1 MKTETIPA
9 RVFVV
14 DDHPAMRSVLNQ
26 IIGDAPGLASCG
38 QAGSAEQALRMIP
51 DANPDLALVDVSLP
65 GQNGFELVTH
75 LLARRPDLPIL
86 VYSSGETTAY
96 QMEARRRGARGYVG
110 KGDVNTLLAAIA
122 AVLRG
127 ETYPK
132 EPA

>member
-1 MKTETIPA
+1 MKAKTSPA

-14 DDHPAMRSVLNQ
+14 DDHPAMRSVLAQ
-26 IIGDAPGLASCG
+26 VIKSAPGLAPCG

-51 DANPDLALVDVSLP
+51 AANPDLALVDVSLP
-65 GQNGFELVTH
+65 GLNGFELVTQ

-86 VYSSGETTAY
+86 VYSGGDAAAY
-96 QMEARRRGARGYVG
+96 GLEARRRGARGYVG
-110 KGDVNTLLAAIA
+110 KGDVNTLLEAID